1 MYHLHGFADA
11 SDDAFVAVVHI
22 CRIVNGIVFVSLV
35 FGKSRVI
42 LKHQKSW
49 PIARKELVSAVIV
62 QELLS
67 QAKEASK
74 FPNCRCHLWSDFRNV
89 LQWIRN
95 PDLRVDKLYHVA
107 YKNYF
112 YTAHLVSGII
122 LQVI

>member
-1 MYHLHGFADA
+1 MYYLHGFADA
-11 SDDAFVAVVHI
+11 SDDAFVAVVYI
-22 CRIVNGIVFVSLV
+22 RRIVNGVVFVSLV

-42 LKHQKSW
+42 LKHEKSW

-74 FPNCRCHLWSDFRNV
+74 FSNCTSHLWSDSCNV

-95 PDLRVDKLYHVA
+95 PDLRVDK
-107 YKNYF
+107 
-112 YTAHLVSGII
+112 
-122 LQVI
+122 